1 MRIVRTIL
9 ASVSVG
15 AMLTGCGGGSVEV
28 PVPKPDAAT
37 IKLCKRLQIPDKV
50 DGQQRRSVTPR
61 SALTAAWGSPPIGF
75 RCGVPL
81 PDHDM
86 LAQTVSIDGVIWL
99 PTPANRPVTYTAV
112 GRQAYVEV
120 TIPPAYVNEGRIA
133 GEILMDFNPAIKKA
147 IPQKNDGQI

>member
-1 MRIVRTIL
+1 MRIVCATL
-9 ASVSVG
+9 AAVSVG
-15 AMLTGCGGGSVEV
+15 VVLTGCGAEAVEV
-28 PVPKPDAAT
+28 AVPKPDAAT
-37 IKLCKRLQIPDKV
+37 TKLCERLRIPDKV
-50 DGQQRRSVTPR
+50 DGQKRRSVTPK

-81 PDHDM
+81 PEHDP
-86 LAQTVSIDGVIWL
+86 LEQTVSIDGVIWL

-120 TIPPAYVNEGRIA
+120 TIPPTYVNQGRIA

-147 IPQKNDGQI
+147 IPAKSGGQI